1 MRTRQA
7 GPSER
12 EIRRG
17 MPVMPAEAGWVIQL
31 LRNGRDKRVPPRG
44 GPDKR
49 VPPYLFSSGQIAIRP
64 DRIMPWPKPLYKHD
78 ADTRAIRDRFWD
90 YGLSGDDGGISR
102 GVAFAFAGGLS
113 GSDS

>member
-1 MRTRQA
+1 
-7 GPSER
+7 
-12 EIRRG
+12 
-17 MPVMPAEAGWVIQL
+17 MPAEAGWVIQL
-31 LRNGRDKRVPPRG
+31 LRNGRDKRVPPRC

-49 VPPYLFSSGQIAIRP
+49 VPPRGGRDKRGPPYLFSSGQIAIRP

>member
-1 MRTRQA
+1 MPVWRGTLVVPAESKWMIQHVAPDPTSASLRDA
-7 GPSER
+7 DPTSGPSVL
-12 EIRRG
+12 ILRG
-17 MPVMPAEAGWVIQL
+17 KSRFAPTESCP
-31 LRNGRDKRVPPRG
+31 
-44 GPDKR
+44 
-49 VPPYLFSSGQIAIRP
+49 GQ
-64 DRIMPWPKPLYKHD
+64 KPLYKHD